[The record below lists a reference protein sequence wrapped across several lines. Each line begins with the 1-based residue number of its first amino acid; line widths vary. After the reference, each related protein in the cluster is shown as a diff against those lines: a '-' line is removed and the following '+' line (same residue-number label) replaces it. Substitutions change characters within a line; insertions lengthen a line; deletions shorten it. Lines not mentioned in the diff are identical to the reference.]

1 MLDRLLDEFL
11 MESYQNY
18 SDYQNSYNGYF
29 DTLFRANAAIQE
41 SVNEVDIIHE
51 KFCVQ
56 EATGDLIN
64 KIKEFFKNL
73 IEKIKQFI
81 KDIKTAVKNK
91 FQQIQLQRKLTEI
104 KKLLIENRNDREVS
118 TKKVEIFDALKYNA
132 MYNKYIA
139 MIQKEIQALSTT
151 KFKDVEDLNKQINEV
166 SSHITS
172 YAEKLGLTSYE
183 KYKIQVGIMEA
194 MKVAE
199 QSITIY
205 DKQYTVSGD
214 NWVSCITNAEKVCTK
229 DNNILVSD
237 HIATLTQKF
246 SNKCSELFNIMA
258 KHPVK
263 SVAIILGAVTSIYVI
278 RYNFTKNK
286 TYRKKINE
294 KMSEINTHNQN
305 ADNIIT
311 KAKEEMSDMGE
322 YFDTLAH
329 SRKELTKQEAKYAVL
344 TDALDSA
351 IRKQAHI
358 NASKNPNYKDLSSD
372 SVFDTEL
379 KERDKIWDSLINL
392 VKED

>member
-18 SDYQNSYNGYF
+18 SDYQNAYSAHF
-29 DTLFRANAAIQE
+29 DTLFRAYEVMKESVDDIDMYQAKMCAQE
-41 SVNEVDIIHE
+41 SANDIM
-51 KFCVQ
+51 
-56 EATGDLIN
+56 G
-64 KIKEFFKNL
+64 KIKAFFKTL

-81 KDIKTAVKNK
+81 KDIKTAVKSK

-183 KYKIQVGIMEA
+183 KYKIQVGIMDA

-214 NWVSCITNAEKVCTK
+214 NWVSCVTNAEKVCTTDK
-229 DNNILVSD
+229 NVIAVDRL
-237 HIATLTQKF
+237 ATLTQKF
-246 SNKCSELFNIMA
+246 SNKCSELFDIMA

-263 SVAIILGAVTSIYVI
+263 SIAIILGAVTSISVI
-278 RYNFTKNK
+278 AYGMSSKNMFNKMDNAHKSTIKAANETNEYNSN
-286 TYRKKINE
+286 RLKKAY
-294 KMSEINTHNQN
+294 Q
-305 ADNIIT
+305 DN
-311 KAKEEMSDMGE
+311 
-322 YFDTLAH
+322 
-329 SRKELTKQEAKYAVL
+329 KELFDVLKHFRQRAAEEEFGYRHAAKLY
-344 TDALDSA
+344 DSA
-351 IRKQAHI
+351 INKHARDHVD
-358 NASKNPNYKDLSSD
+358 NPLDYEETLKKAN
-372 SVFDTEL
+372 EL
-379 KERDKIWDSLINL
+379 KKKIYHDFMYNELN
-392 VKED
+392 D